1 MKTQLIRFLRNESGT
16 AAIEYGLIA
25 ASISIATIT
34 AVQGLG
40 SKLKVAFV
48 AGQGALN

>member
-1 MKTQLIRFLRNESGT
+1 MTTQVIKFLHDESGT

-25 ASISIATIT
+25 ASISIAIVT

-40 SKLKVAFV
+40 SKLKVALMAV
-48 AGQGALN
+48 QNTLN